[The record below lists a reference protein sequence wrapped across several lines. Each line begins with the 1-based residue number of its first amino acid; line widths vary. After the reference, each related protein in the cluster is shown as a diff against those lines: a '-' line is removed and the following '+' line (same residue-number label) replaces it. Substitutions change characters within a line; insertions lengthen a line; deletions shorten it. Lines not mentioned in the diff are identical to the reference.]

1 MSRRYGRNQK
11 RRAREELANVMAM
24 ADYRLKANAESLRMI
39 QGVLQ
44 EKRDALAAVADSLG
58 PAFVGLPLN
67 ELMLRIFDVAYAEDA
82 PDSFASVPP
91 GASNPV
97 IMHVLKMSAH
107 DDLVRDRVH
116 VRVRLAGGDTA
127 YALSE
132 AAIRQMPADA
142 LARNLGR
149 HIAEFLVSELVK
161 RGVRR

>member
-11 RRAREELANVMAM
+11 RRAREELANVMAL
-24 ADYRLKANAESLRMI
+24 ADYRIKAHAESLNML
-39 QGVLQ
+39 QGALR
-44 EKRDALAAVADSLG
+44 EKRDALAAVADALG

-67 ELMLRIFDVAYAEDA
+67 ELMLRIFDVAYVEDA
-82 PDSFASVPP
+82 PDSFMAVPP
-91 GASNPV
+91 GASDPV
-97 IMHVLKMSAH
+97 TMQVLKMSAH

-116 VRVRLAGGDTA
+116 VRVRLAGGDVA
-127 YALSE
+127 YALSD

-142 LARNLGR
+142 LARNVGR